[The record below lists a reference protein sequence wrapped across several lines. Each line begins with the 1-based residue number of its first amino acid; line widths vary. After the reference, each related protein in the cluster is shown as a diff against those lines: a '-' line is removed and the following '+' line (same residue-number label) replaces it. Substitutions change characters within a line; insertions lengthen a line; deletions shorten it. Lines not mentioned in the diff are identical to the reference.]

1 MKKEDIYN
9 GVTEI
14 RDDII
19 EKAEKKSNK
28 RIWQGAVAA
37 VLALSI
43 AVAGVAVWR
52 RDPSADIPDG
62 DAAPSGNTD
71 KVQTG
76 VSIPGDPDDPT
87 TAEPAPGGPGAGIGI
102 GDAPG
107 APGGGTGDAPVS
119 LLAEVTYPD
128 RVKYPATSDGSYIGT
143 GYDEWLRDKL
153 DRALT
158 EAERERFHDYIAAV
172 MPELLRSNEGEN
184 AVSSPMNVYMALSL
198 LAESTGGK
206 TREQVM
212 ELLGVDSIEELRTLA
227 KRTWEALY
235 NDDGTYSL
243 SLANSLWLRDDWDYS
258 EEAVK
263 SLADNYYAWSF
274 RGEMGSEEYNNTL
287 RTWLNGNTG
296 GLLEDQIGGIGLD
309 GDTAL
314 CLASAMYFGDKWDV
328 KFDPEDT
335 KTGLFHSPEGD
346 VEAEF
351 MRRTLKS
358 DGVYYWGDNFGA
370 VIIPFEQGGAML
382 LLLPD
387 EGVTMEEIFWD
398 EAAMSFLAGDIDA
411 AERQG
416 IIINLSLPKF
426 DVERQTDL
434 VGALERL
441 GVTDAFTPGT
451 ADFSPLAPGAGES
464 GDIWVSNVLHG
475 ARVTV
480 DEEGC
485 VAAAYTV
492 MPVNGAEPPPEEQ
505 MDLTFDRPFLF
516 SVISSGLPIFTG
528 TVMNP

>member
-1 MKKEDIYN
+1 MKREDIYN

-19 EKAEKKSNK
+19 KKAEKKSNK
-28 RIWQGAVAA
+28 RLWRGAVAA

-43 AVAGVAVWR
+43 AVAGVALWR
-52 RDPSADIPDG
+52 RNPSADIPG
-62 DAAPSGNTD
+62 NAVAAPDGSSD

-76 VSIPGDPDDPT
+76 AAAPGDTEDTT
-87 TAEPAPGGPGAGIGI
+87 TAQPPNGGS
-102 GDAPG
+102 
-107 APGGGTGDAPVS
+107 GTGDAPVS
-119 LLAEVTYPD
+119 LLAEVTYPE
-128 RVKYPATSDGSYIGT
+128 RAKYPAASDGSYIGT

-198 LAESTGGK
+198 LAEATAGE

-212 ELLGVDSIEELRTLA
+212 DLLRVGGIDELRTLS
-227 KRTWEALY
+227 KRIWEALY
-235 NDDGTYSL
+235 NDDGTYPL
-243 SLANSLWLRDDWDYS
+243 TLANSLWLSDDWDYS
-258 EEAVK
+258 EETVNR
-263 SLADNYYAWSF
+263 LADNYYAWSF
-274 RGEMGSEEYNNTL
+274 RGEMGSEEYNGTL
-287 RTWLNGNTG
+287 RDWLNGQTG
-296 GLLEDQIGGIGLD
+296 GLLENEIAGIGLD
-309 GDTAL
+309 KNTAL

-328 KFDPEDT
+328 KFDPENT
-335 KTGLFHSPEGD
+335 APGVFHSPDGD

-351 MRRTLKS
+351 MRRTITF
-358 DGVYYWGDNFGA
+358 GGTYYWGDNFGA
-370 VIIPFEQGGAML
+370 VVIPFEQSGFMC

-387 EGVTMEEIFWD
+387 EGVTVEEILQD
-398 EAAMSFLAGDIDA
+398 KTAMSFLAGDIDA
-411 AERQG
+411 AESRE
-416 IIINLSLPKF
+416 IKISLSLPKF

-434 VGALERL
+434 VDVLRGL

-451 ADFSPLAPGAGES
+451 ADFSPLTPKAGES
-464 GDIWVSNVLHG
+464 GDVWVSNVLHG
-475 ARVTV
+475 ARVAV

-492 MPVNGAEPPPEEQ
+492 MPLAGAEPPPTEQ

-528 TVMNP
+528 TVINP

>member
-9 GVTEI
+9 GVTDI

-19 EKAEKKSNK
+19 EKAEKKKPK
-28 RIWQGAVAA
+28 RRLWQGAVAA
-37 VLALSI
+37 VLAVSI
-43 AVAGVAVWR
+43 AVGGAAIWWSR
-52 RDPSADIPDG
+52 AAADRNGNIFNMAPPQNTSPNDG
-62 DAAPSGNTD
+62 ST
-71 KVQTG
+71 
-76 VSIPGDPDDPT
+76 SGDP
-87 TAEPAPGGPGAGIGI
+87 GG
-102 GDAPG
+102 DV
-107 APGGGTGDAPVS
+107 DWRDQEWKVRS
-119 LLAEVTYPD
+119 LVE
-128 RVKYPATSDGSYIGT
+128 VKYPERTKYPGV
-143 GYDEWLRDKL
+143 DENWNFDEAAYGQWIREEMDRQLTASERDKFS
-153 DRALT
+153 
-158 EAERERFHDYIAAV
+158 EYIAAV
-172 MPELLRSNEGEN
+172 MPELLRDGGMEN

-328 KFDPEDT
+328 KFNPEDT
-335 KTGLFHSPEGD
+335 KTGLFHSPDGD

-387 EGVTMEEIFWD
+387 EGVTMEEILWD

-441 GVTDAFTPGT
+441 GVTDVFTPGT
-451 ADFSPLAPGAGES
+451 ADFSPLVPWAGE
-464 GDIWVSNVLHG
+464 GGQVWVSDVLHG

-485 VAAAYTV
+485 KAAAYTV
-492 MPVNGAEPPPEEQ
+492 IPMVGDPAPPTEE
-505 MDLTFDRPFLF
+505 MDLTFDRPFFF
-516 SVISSGLPIFTG
+516 SVINSGLPIFTG
-528 TVMNP
+528 TVVEP